1 MSSSNGSSKFSDQ
14 PENTQPVRGRV
25 GTEYSCSVFRLVS
38 SLCFS
43 SCVGPSRQE
52 ACLPFFPQPHTA
64 HGLLWEEAGLLLVT
78 AFMSTSSA
86 FSLEAEGPLHG
97 NHLGCLRKVC
107 IPGPSG
113 HTESEA
119 LGGGARH
126 QHISR
131 GFHHPWQLDIR
142 CLSLLRVGTAM
153 SILQSKTTRPREFFC
168 QCPQVGT

>member
-14 PENTQPVRGRV
+14 PENTQPVRGGV
-25 GTEYSCSVFRLVS
+25 GTEYSCSVLPIGELTVFL
-38 SLCFS
+38 F
-43 SCVGPSRQE
+43 CVGPSRQE
-52 ACLPFFPQPHTA
+52 ACLPFFPQPQMA
-64 HGLLWEEAGLLLVT
+64 HGLLWEETGLLLVM

-97 NHLGCLRKVC
+97 NHLGCLRKLW
-107 IPGPSG
+107 IPGPPG
-113 HTESEA
+113 HMESEA

-131 GFHHPWQLDIR
+131 GFHHPWQLVPLVTQGGNR
-142 CLSLLRVGTAM
+142 NVHFT
-153 SILQSKTTRPREFFC
+153 KTTRPREFFC

>member
-1 MSSSNGSSKFSDQ
+1 MFLILCRSQQTRS
-14 PENTQPVRGRV
+14 
-25 GTEYSCSVFRLVS
+25 LS
-38 SLCFS
+38 SLLPS
-43 SCVGPSRQE
+43 TPYGSWTLVGGGW
-52 ACLPFFPQPHTA
+52 AATG
-64 HGLLWEEAGLLLVT
+64 HGFHVHQLSLL
-78 AFMSTSSA
+78 M
-86 FSLEAEGPLHG
+86 EAERPLHG

-107 IPGPSG
+107 IPGPPG

-131 GFHHPWQLDIR
+131 GFHHPWQLETQ